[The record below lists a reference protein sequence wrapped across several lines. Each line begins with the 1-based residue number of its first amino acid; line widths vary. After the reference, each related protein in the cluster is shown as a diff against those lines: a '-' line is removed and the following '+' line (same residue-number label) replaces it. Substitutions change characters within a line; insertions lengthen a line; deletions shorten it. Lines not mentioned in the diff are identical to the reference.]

1 MYAVLAGIAR
11 LLVEFIRLN
20 EPVALG
26 LTSQQWIAVA
36 MIVVG
41 VVGAWY
47 FGTRGRLRP
56 VIAAKPA
63 PDKAAP
69 AKAGSGGGRKK

>member
-1 MYAVLAGIAR
+1 
-11 LLVEFIRLN
+11 VEFIRTN

-26 LTSQQWIAVA
+26 LTSQQWIAIA

-41 VVGAWY
+41 VIGAWY

-56 VIAAKPA
+56 VIEPRPKAAKTQPA
-63 PDKAAP
+63 GAA
-69 AKAGSGGGRKK
+69 SGGSKK

>member
-1 MYAVLAGIAR
+1 
-11 LLVEFIRLN
+11 
-20 EPVALG
+20 VALG

-41 VVGAWY
+41 LIGAWY

-56 VIAAKPA
+56 VIEPKSKPAKPA
-63 PDKAAP
+63 TSGAA
-69 AKAGSGGGRKK
+69 SGGAKK